1 MPNTT
6 KLLPEVDTRTRTK
19 TVRWLN
25 RDTGKAVDLMSMQNA
40 CSFIKATAASP
51 AGTIG
56 SA

>member
-25 RDTGKAVDLMSMQNA
+25 RDTGKSRRLDEHAECLFFHQSN
-40 CSFIKATAASP
+40 SSKP
-51 AGTIG
+51 GWHNR
-56 SA
+56 